1 MTAASDGRAPQELF
15 AFIDLKADTDC
26 WLLLSFPL
34 RAVSRF
40 VIHTEIDIMNTG
52 SQIAFQ
58 EKDKEEARAAI
69 YFESCMMLLL
79 RGDAFLD
86 PKQCSQHP
94 CPFHLLSSI
103 IQVVAGVCPNP
114 RVLVYEIRSLD
125 ASRRESSQREND
137 SRSTNY
143 FEGESVPRLMR
154 QTLDL
159 PSPTFDAAT
168 VI

>member
-69 YFESCMMLLL
+69 YFESCCRGCVSESEGTRLRDPLSGRFAKRKLTKRERLKIYELL
-79 RGDAFLD
+79 
-86 PKQCSQHP
+86 
-94 CPFHLLSSI
+94 
-103 IQVVAGVCPNP
+103 
-114 RVLVYEIRSLD
+114 
-125 ASRRESSQREND
+125 
-137 SRSTNY
+137 
-143 FEGESVPRLMR
+143 
-154 QTLDL
+154 
-159 PSPTFDAAT
+159 
-168 VI
+168 